1 MYNVVQKFFD
11 ICSICIEIEQFEIL
25 GKDMKKQ
32 RLISHLYDKV

>member
-11 ICSICIEIEQFEIL
+11 VYPICIEIEQFEIL